1 MALLGAPLARL
12 CSRFVGAGRP
22 GEFERRQSPD
32 ELGMGAANVQIGS
45 LEEFL
50 LVLPPEGVATT
61 AADHSAISIA
71 SRQLDGG
78 QG

>member
-1 MALLGAPLARL
+1 
-12 CSRFVGAGRP
+12 
-22 GEFERRQSPD
+22 
-32 ELGMGAANVQIGS
+32 MGAANVQIGS